1 MDLRTNSYLP
11 IRIYP
16 NLPVRI
22 FSQSSLAERMIR
34 MRDKNLNFIKFNIQF
49 EKELRRN
56 LNDFSTKF
64 FANNVLD
71 SPTLL
76 EDFDLNYPR
85 SFRMLRC
92 LCIFQWYFPEYL
104 HWRIFLDLREMKFAF
119 LNEKQRI
126 EIQLL
131 LNSKETMLTFLYET
145 EKYSSNEIFGN
156 ILRNDCKELFQSLKL
171 KSRNKK
177 VRKTQRRR
185 GYQDHGSRKP
195 AEKWSESYDISFT
208 ERMNEI
214 EARRYHLNKL
224 TNRLIKILEK
234 IYMAKGKKS

>member
-1 MDLRTNSYLP
+1 
-11 IRIYP
+11 
-16 NLPVRI
+16 
-22 FSQSSLAERMIR
+22 

-56 LNDFSTKF
+56 LTDFSTKF
-64 FANNVLD
+64 FANTVLD

-76 EDFDLNYPR
+76 EDFELIYPR
-85 SFRMLRC
+85 NFRLLRC
-92 LCIFQWYFPEYL
+92 LCIFQWFFPENF
-104 HWRIFLDLREMKFAF
+104 HWRVLLDLKEMKFAH

-131 LNSKETMLTFLYET
+131 LNSKETMLTYLFET
-145 EKYSSNEIFGN
+145 KRYSSSEIFGN
-156 ILRNDCKELFQSLKL
+156 ILRNDSKELFQSIKL
-171 KSRNKK
+171 KRRNRK

-195 AEKWSESYDISFT
+195 AEKWIEFYDISFT

-234 IYMAKGKKS
+234 IYTTMG

>member
-1 MDLRTNSYLP
+1 
-11 IRIYP
+11 
-16 NLPVRI
+16 
-22 FSQSSLAERMIR
+22 
-34 MRDKNLNFIKFNIQF
+34 MRDKNLNFKQFNIQF
-49 EKELRRN
+49 EKELQRN

-76 EDFDLNYPR
+76 EEFELILPR
-85 SFRMLRC
+85 TFRLLRC
-92 LCIFQWYFPEYL
+92 LCIFQWYFPEIL
-104 HWRIFLDLREMKFAF
+104 HWRILMDLKEKKFAF

-131 LNSKETMLTFLYET
+131 LESKETMLTYLYET
-145 EKYSSNEIFGN
+145 KRYSSHEIFGN
-156 ILRNDCKELFQSLKL
+156 ILRNDSRELFQILNL
-171 KSRNKK
+171 KSRSRK

-195 AEKWSESYDISFT
+195 AEKWSESYDRTFT

-224 TNRLIKILEK
+224 TNRLIKILRK
-234 IYMAKGKKS
+234 IYTAKGKES

>member
-1 MDLRTNSYLP
+1 
-11 IRIYP
+11 
-16 NLPVRI
+16 
-22 FSQSSLAERMIR
+22 

-71 SPTLL
+71 SPTFL
-76 EDFDLNYPR
+76 ENFDIIYPR
-85 SFRMLRC
+85 NFRMIRC
-92 LCIFQWYFPEYL
+92 LCIFQWYFPEIL
-104 HWRIFLDLREMKFAF
+104 HWRILLDLKEMKFAH

-131 LNSKETMLTFLYET
+131 LNSKETMITYLYET
-145 EKYSSNEIFGN
+145 KRYSSFEIFGN
-156 ILRNDCKELFQSLKL
+156 ILRNDCKELFLSLNL
-171 KSRNKK
+171 KIRSRK
-177 VRKTQRRR
+177 VRKIQRKR

-195 AEKWSESYDISFT
+195 AEKWLETYDFSFT

-234 IYMAKGKKS
+234 IYTAKGTKSFKE